1 MLNHDDDPISNSSQ
15 NSHFNDILQVNL
27 KRRQLLAGGLGAAIV
42 GFFGVPGLSMLS
54 GVREVGAG
62 PIRSRPGF
70 GGIGFEGIEPNTRA
84 LDPNLIDDVRLPPGY
99 SYQVLYRWGDPIGA
113 LGQRPGEP
121 AWRDDASNDS
131 IDQTLQSGDH
141 HDGMHFFPLPGR
153 LGSSRGLLCVNH
165 EYNDQLFLFPDGM
178 DTWNIEKV
186 RKSQHAHGVSIV
198 AVWRHPRT
206 GRWEV
211 KRPSPFAR
219 RIHGNT
225 PMQITGPAAGDDLL
239 KTAADPTGTRVLGTL
254 NNCAHG
260 YTPWG
265 TYLTCEENWN
275 GYFANLTGD
284 VEGLPG
290 NDQKLEI
297 LAGQT
302 RYGITQTGFGYR
314 WHEHDARFRADL
326 NPNEPHRFGYV
337 VEIDPYSPRSM
348 PKKRTALGRCKH
360 ENAEHVV
367 AANGRVVLYT
377 GDDERNEYI
386 YKFVTAGS
394 YNPRNRRTNMD
405 LLDEGTLYV
414 AKFNDDGTG
423 EWLELTPNNP
433 ALDNWTQ
440 AEICI
445 RTRQAADAVGA
456 TMMDRPEW
464 IAADPM
470 APANVYCTLTN
481 NSNRGRSGTPTG
493 NNPDGTTNAGSAR
506 PPVNNANPRG
516 GDADTTGPV
525 PVPTGNVYGH
535 IIRWHEDDDDNTSPT
550 FTWDIFVLA
559 GDSTRTDPRLQGNT
573 IGDDFNSPD
582 GLWFDGAG
590 RLWIQTD
597 ATTSGSSYNPGG
609 LNENIGTNQMLC
621 ADPESGEIRRFLT
634 GPRGC
639 EVTGV
644 VTTPDRKT
652 MFVNFQHPGEGGTT
666 TNPTAISDW
675 PDRGPRPRSATIVI
689 TRDDGG
695 EIGGL

>member
-1 MLNHDDDPISNSSQ
+1 MSLHDDDPTSNPSQ
-15 NSHFNDILQVNL
+15 NPHFNEVLEINL
-27 KRRQLLAGGLGAAIV
+27 KRRQLLAGGLGAAMI
-42 GFFGVPGLSMLS
+42 GFFGVPGLSALS
-54 GVREVGAG
+54 GVREAGASAI
-62 PIRSRPGF
+62 PPRYDF
-70 GGIGFEGIEPNTRA
+70 GGIGFDGIAPNNRE

-99 SYQVLYRWGDPIGA
+99 RYQVLYRWGDPIGA
-113 LGQRPGEP
+113 VGQRPGEP
-121 AWRDDASNDS
+121 AWKDDASNDS

-141 HDGMHFFPLPGR
+141 HDGMHYFPGPGNQ
-153 LGSSRGLLCVNH
+153 GSRRGVLCVNH
-165 EYNDQLFLFPDGM
+165 EYNDQSILFPDGT
-178 DTWNIEKV
+178 DNWSLEKV
-186 RKSQHAHGVSIV
+186 RKSQHAHGVSV
-198 AVWRHPRT
+198 VEVWRKPRST
-206 GRWEV
+206 QWEV

-225 PMQITGPAAGDDLL
+225 PMLLTGPAAGDGLL
-239 KTAADPTGTRVLGTL
+239 KTTADPTGTLVLGTL

-275 GYFANLTGD
+275 GYFSNESGD
-284 VEGLPG
+284 VTGVPDA
-290 NDQKLEI
+290 DQKLEI

-302 RYGITQTGFGYR
+302 RYGIVKGGFGYR
-314 WHEHDARFRADL
+314 WHEFDERFRADL
-326 NPNEPHRFGYV
+326 NPNEPNRFGYI
-337 VEIDPYSPRSM
+337 VEIDPMDPRSM
-348 PKKRTALGRCKH
+348 PKKRTALGRVKH

-367 AANGRVVLYT
+367 AASGQVVVYT

-386 YKFVTAGS
+386 YKFVTAGR
-394 YNPRNRRTNMD
+394 YKPNNRRANMD
-405 LLDEGTLYV
+405 LLDEGILYV
-414 AKFNDDGTG
+414 AKFNDDGSG
-423 EWLELTPNNP
+423 EWIPLTPNHL
-433 ALDNWTQ
+433 ALANWTQ

-464 IAADPM
+464 IAANPK
-470 APANVYCTLTN
+470 APAHVYCTLTN
-481 NSNRGRSGTPTG
+481 NSNRGRTPESSHT
-493 NNPDGTTNAGSAR
+493 PDGLNNAGAAR
-506 PPVNNANPRG
+506 PPVDAANPRG
-516 GDADTTGPV
+516 GDGS
-525 PVPTGNVYGH
+525 PTGNAYGH
-535 IIRWHEDDDDNTSPT
+535 IIRWHEDGDDSTSTT

-559 GDSTRTDPRLQGNT
+559 GDPAQSEERLQGNI
-573 IGDDFNSPD
+573 IGDLFNSPD

-597 ATTSGSSYNPGG
+597 ASTSGSSYDPGG
-609 LNENIGTNQMLC
+609 VNENIGTNQMLC
-621 ADPESGEIRRFLT
+621 ADPESREIRRFLT

-666 TNPTAISDW
+666 ANPTAVSDW